1 MSKRTPLLKEI
12 GKATP
17 LLSFT
22 QDCHDCSGKMC
33 PCQVALTWAH
43 TKRCILSPI
52 TPPHGDAFAGCSQG
66 SVSSICVSESFNCL
80 HPYIWEFVDIS
91 SISVLISWDFLAWP
105 YHTFFNILGTNSISW
120 GKICERQKT
129 KRRRLK
135 NSVLLKYGNSW
146 NIMVNSLKRNHNGLA
161 GFLNRTNPS
170 YYTGFDRSN
179 KSSHINSA
187 ETGSPFGQW

>member
-1 MSKRTPLLKEI
+1 MTAVGKCVPVKWHWPEHTPR
-12 GKATP
+12 GA
-17 LLSFT
+17 SF
-22 QDCHDCSGKMC
+22 H
-33 PCQVALTWAH
+33 
-43 TKRCILSPI
+43 LSPH
-52 TPPHGDAFAGCSQG
+52 PMVMPLQG
-66 SVSSICVSESFNCL
+66 ALKAVFLPYVFLSPFSCL